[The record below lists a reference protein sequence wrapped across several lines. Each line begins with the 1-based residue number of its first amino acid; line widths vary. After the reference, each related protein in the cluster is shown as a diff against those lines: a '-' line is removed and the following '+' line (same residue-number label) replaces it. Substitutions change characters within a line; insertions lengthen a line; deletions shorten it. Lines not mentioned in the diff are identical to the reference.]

1 MEGVEGAASARMEP
15 LETRDFHAILRFLEG
30 VYAVGDAD
38 GFAAYVTRE
47 LSSVVRCDLA
57 SYNELNHRRRRIQ
70 WVLHGADRLVPDAQ
84 QIFAD
89 RVHENP
95 VVVHNYSR
103 RESPPV
109 KTTDFISQREFRQ
122 RGIYTDFYGPMRLDH
137 VMVAKLPSEPWLSVA
152 VATLRS
158 DGDFTE
164 RERRVLAVLQP
175 HLIQAY
181 RNAEFLAD
189 HRRELSLLREGI
201 DELGLGVIV
210 LAAGGQLR
218 AISMQARLW
227 LAAYFGAT
235 EPHVERLPDRLNA
248 WIRDQST
255 PAVSASD
262 MPTPRAPLIVERDGK
277 RLVIRAL
284 FRLDQHLVLLDE
296 HKSALHPTDL
306 RCLGLSPRESE
317 VLAWVA
323 LGKTNGDVG
332 AILDISPR
340 TVQHTLERI
349 YGKLGVHT
357 RAAATARAVGAA
369 RDHR

>member
-1 MEGVEGAASARMEP
+1 MEGVEGQLARMEP

-38 GFAAYVTRE
+38 AFAAYVTRE
-47 LSSVVRCDLA
+47 LSTVVRCDLA

-70 WVLHGADRLVPDAQ
+70 WVLHGADQLVPDAQ

-89 RVHENP
+89 RLHENP
-95 VVVHNYSR
+95 VVMHNYGR

-122 RGIYTDFYGPMRLDH
+122 RGIYTEFYGPMRLDH

-158 DGDFTE
+158 GADFTE

-189 HRRELSLLREGI
+189 HRRELSLLRQGI
-201 DELGLGVIV
+201 DELGLGLIE
-210 LAAGGQLR
+210 LASGGEIR

-227 LAAYFGAT
+227 LAAYFGVT
-235 EPHVERLPDRLNA
+235 QPHLERLPDRLDA

-255 PAVSASD
+255 PAVAASD
-262 MPTPRAPLIVERDGK
+262 MPAPRSPLIVERDGK
-277 RLVIRAL
+277 RLVIRVL
-284 FRLDQHLVLLDE
+284 FRADQHLVVLEE
-296 HKSALHPTDL
+296 HRCALQPTDL

-340 TVQHTLERI
+340 TVQHTLERV

-357 RAAATARAVGAA
+357 RAAAAARAISAT
-369 RDHR
+369 RERP